1 MANISDDLADIAIS
15 RSLVLQRY
23 ANGLSKQ
30 VADHY
35 TAMIDDIQTTIL
47 KSGNISNR
55 LRQTIKDIKEQL
67 SVPNFDN
74 DLKELAQAEVNY
86 TQKAYNSVI
95 GIDLFKNIPPESAMS
110 AILNTSLIEGATISA
125 WLKDLEASQAFDVER
140 AVKLGMTLGE
150 TNAQL
155 ANRLKST
162 MELSMRNAQSI
173 VITATSA
180 VANKAR
186 MDFYS
191 ANDEVLKGYQSLTV
205 LDGKTSDICISYSG
219 SKYDIN
225 FKPIGNSK
233 PYRPTPRHFR
243 CRSTHIPILKTWKEL
258 GIDEDELP
266 TGTQSSDAGYLP
278 QDYTFNDF
286 LKTKTKEYQNDV
298 LGVGKAQ
305 LWRDGK
311 ITLSQLVNQQG
322 RSLSLRELKAISGE
336 AVAVAKAVK
345 VPDISFGYGG
355 KFDGYVKD
363 IRAEAKMVIDRLP
376 KPYEIKDK
384 GVRKGSYYQSDRNIT
399 DGKTGSLISRKEH
412 GQRTFLHEYGHHIDY
427 NISKNSGNGVFVI
440 QRSMDKDFVVARRL
454 DIEHLKNLYK
464 DKNLFKEL
472 SEKWKKREEFNGASD
487 IFDSFAGGK
496 FYKDYGMHGHGVKY
510 YKSTENKMAE
520 TFAQLF
526 EGYANG
532 GKTWEN
538 IVEHYP
544 NQSKLFEEIIN
555 DSIK

>member
-1 MANISDDLADIAIS
+1 MDNISTQLSDLAIS
-15 RSLVLQRY
+15 RSLLLIRIQ
-23 ANGLSKQ
+23 NGLSND
-30 VADHY
+30 VAILY
-35 TAMIDDIQTTIL
+35 NEMIDDISTTIL
-47 KSGNISNR
+47 KSGKISNH
-55 LRQTIKDIKEQL
+55 LTKTIKDIKAQL
-67 SVPNFDN
+67 QVPDINDN
-74 DLKELAQAEVNY
+74 LKDIAQAEVNY

-95 GIDLFKNIPPESAMS
+95 GIDLFKNVPPEGAMS
-110 AILNTSLIEGATISA
+110 AILNTSLIEGATIGA
-125 WLKDLEASQAFDVER
+125 WLKDLENSQAFDVER

-243 CRSTHIPILKTWKEL
+243 CRSTHIPILKTWREL

-298 LGVGKAQ
+298 LGAGRAQ

-322 RSLSLRELKAISGE
+322 KSLSL
-336 AVAVAKAVK
+336 
-345 VPDISFGYGG
+345 
-355 KFDGYVKD
+355 
-363 IRAEAKMVIDRLP
+363 
-376 KPYEIKDK
+376 
-384 GVRKGSYYQSDRNIT
+384 
-399 DGKTGSLISRKEH
+399 
-412 GQRTFLHEYGHHIDY
+412 
-427 NISKNSGNGVFVI
+427 
-440 QRSMDKDFVVARRL
+440 
-454 DIEHLKNLYK
+454 
-464 DKNLFKEL
+464 KEL
-472 SEKWKKREEFNGASD
+472 LEKYS
-487 IFDSFAGGK
+487 
-496 FYKDYGMHGHGVKY
+496 
-510 YKSTENKMAE
+510 
-520 TFAQLF
+520 
-526 EGYANG
+526 
-532 GKTWEN
+532 
-538 IVEHYP
+538 
-544 NQSKLFEEIIN
+544 
-555 DSIK
+555 

>member
-1 MANISDDLADIAIS
+1 MANISDELADIAIS
-15 RSLVLQRY
+15 RSLVLERVK
-23 ANGLSKQ
+23 NGLSKQ
-30 VADHY
+30 VAEHY

-67 SVPNFDN
+67 SVPNFDK
-74 DLKELAQAEVNY
+74 DLKELAQSEVNY

-95 GIDLFKNIPPESAMS
+95 GIDLFKNIPPEGAMS
-110 AILNTSLIEGATISA
+110 AILNTSLIEGATIHS
-125 WLKDLEASQAFDVER
+125 WLKDLENSQSFDVER
-140 AVKLGMTLGE
+140 AIKLGMTLGE

-243 CRSTHIPILKTWKEL
+243 CRSTHIPILKTWREL

-322 RSLSLRELKAISGE
+322 KSLSL
-336 AVAVAKAVK
+336 
-345 VPDISFGYGG
+345 
-355 KFDGYVKD
+355 
-363 IRAEAKMVIDRLP
+363 
-376 KPYEIKDK
+376 
-384 GVRKGSYYQSDRNIT
+384 
-399 DGKTGSLISRKEH
+399 
-412 GQRTFLHEYGHHIDY
+412 
-427 NISKNSGNGVFVI
+427 
-440 QRSMDKDFVVARRL
+440 
-454 DIEHLKNLYK
+454 
-464 DKNLFKEL
+464 KEL
-472 SEKWKKREEFNGASD
+472 LEKYS
-487 IFDSFAGGK
+487 
-496 FYKDYGMHGHGVKY
+496 
-510 YKSTENKMAE
+510 
-520 TFAQLF
+520 
-526 EGYANG
+526 
-532 GKTWEN
+532 
-538 IVEHYP
+538 
-544 NQSKLFEEIIN
+544 
-555 DSIK
+555 

>member
-1 MANISDDLADIAIS
+1 MNISDQLADLAIA
-15 RSLVLQRY
+15 RSLVLIRIQ
-23 ANGLSKQ
+23 NGLSND
-30 VADHY
+30 VAILY
-35 TAMIDDIQTTIL
+35 NEMIDDISTTIL
-47 KSGNISNR
+47 KSGKISNH
-55 LRQTIKDIKEQL
+55 LTKTIKDIKAQL
-67 SVPNFDN
+67 QVPDINEE
-74 DLKELAQAEVNY
+74 LKDIAQAEVNY

-95 GIDLFKNIPPESAMS
+95 GIDLFKNIPPEGAMS
-110 AILNTSLIEGATISA
+110 AILNTSLIEGATIHE
-125 WLKDLEASQAFDVER
+125 WLKDLENSQAFDVER

-162 MELSMRNAQSI
+162 MELSMRNAQKI
-173 VITATSA
+173 VRTATSA

-205 LDGKTSDICISYSG
+205 LDGKTSDLCISYSG

-243 CRSTHIPILKTWKEL
+243 CRSTHIPILKTWREL

-322 RSLSLRELKAISGE
+322 RSLSL
-336 AVAVAKAVK
+336 
-345 VPDISFGYGG
+345 
-355 KFDGYVKD
+355 
-363 IRAEAKMVIDRLP
+363 
-376 KPYEIKDK
+376 
-384 GVRKGSYYQSDRNIT
+384 
-399 DGKTGSLISRKEH
+399 
-412 GQRTFLHEYGHHIDY
+412 
-427 NISKNSGNGVFVI
+427 
-440 QRSMDKDFVVARRL
+440 
-454 DIEHLKNLYK
+454 
-464 DKNLFKEL
+464 KEL
-472 SEKWKKREEFNGASD
+472 LEKYS
-487 IFDSFAGGK
+487 
-496 FYKDYGMHGHGVKY
+496 
-510 YKSTENKMAE
+510 
-520 TFAQLF
+520 
-526 EGYANG
+526 
-532 GKTWEN
+532 
-538 IVEHYP
+538 
-544 NQSKLFEEIIN
+544 
-555 DSIK
+555 